1 MLKYI
6 VVFAGA
12 SLLAISL
19 PAKAQEQRDIV
30 ALSSEEIMTPSDTV
44 PRKKTVIVDGVE
56 LNEKQLKRY
65 YRQLRKDSIR
75 AHKNIWWSVLGGPS
89 YTPEASFGVGGAVL
103 ASFRMNKQDTISQR
117 SFLPAGLNLSING
130 TIVVAGAG
138 TFFFNE
144 NRFRIYMNYG
154 YRNEPSHYYGKGF
167 EKAENLERG
176 DSTTRFHRSYF
187 QLYPRFVWEVRPHFY
202 LGGLFDLN
210 YTKVSDVNP
219 VMEEDP
225 YFQQFKRKYF
235 NVGIGGLIQY
245 DTRDDVATPTRGMLL
260 GANFK
265 LFGKYW
271 GGAYNYEII
280 ELEYRQF
287 KNVFRPRSTLAWI
300 AKSQIGLGDIPFT
313 ELPTFGS
320 PFDLRGYYMGKYRD
334 KSMAYGIVEYRHMF
348 GSPAKYK
355 SGNFWA
361 KCGFVAWV
369 GTGTIGETPFDW
381 NKWKLNFG
389 AGLRFQMQ
397 PGKNFRLDV
406 GKEPGHAGLY
416 EYDRGFLRREINP
429 TFYNLGMD
437 YTETTTKRK
446 QLSVK
451 SVPEK
456 T

>member
-6 VVFAGA
+6 IVFAGA
-12 SLLAISL
+12 SLLTISL

-44 PRKKTVIVDGVE
+44 SRKETVIVDGVK

-75 AHKNIWWSVLGGPS
+75 AHKNVWWSVLGGPS

-167 EKAENLERG
+167 EKAETIERG

-219 VMEEDP
+219 VMEKDP

-265 LFGKYW
+265 LFGKYL

-287 KNVFRPRSTLAWI
+287 KNIFRPRSTLAWI
-300 AKSQIGLGDIPFT
+300 AKSQIGLGDVPFT

-397 PGKNFRLDV
+397 PGNI
-406 GKEPGHAGLY
+406 GKEPGQ
-416 EYDRGFLRREINP
+416 P
-429 TFYNLGMD
+429 GMQV
-437 YTETTTKRK
+437 YMNMTEAF
-446 QLSVK
+446 
-451 SVPEK
+451 
-456 T
+456 

>member
-103 ASFRMNKQDTISQR
+103 ASFRMNKQDTISHR
-117 SFLPAGLNLSING
+117 PFLPAGLNLSING

-406 GKEPGHAGLY
+406 GKEPGQ
-416 EYDRGFLRREINP
+416 P
-429 TFYNLGMD
+429 GMQV
-437 YTETTTKRK
+437 YMNMTEAF
-446 QLSVK
+446 
-451 SVPEK
+451 
-456 T
+456 

>member
-6 VVFAGA
+6 IVFAGA
-12 SLLAISL
+12 SLLTISL

-44 PRKKTVIVDGVE
+44 SRKETVIVDGVE

-75 AHKNIWWSVLGGPS
+75 AHKNVWWSVLGGPS

-167 EKAENLERG
+167 EKAETIEMG

-187 QLYPRFVWEVRPHFY
+187 QLYPRFVWEIRPHFY

-219 VMEEDP
+219 VMEKDP

-265 LFGKYW
+265 LFGKYL

-287 KNVFRPRSTLAWI
+287 KNIFRPRSTLAWI
-300 AKSQIGLGDIPFT
+300 AKSQIGLGDVPFT

-397 PGKNFRLDV
+397 PGKNFRLDI
-406 GKEPGHAGLY
+406 GKEPGQ
-416 EYDRGFLRREINP
+416 P
-429 TFYNLGMD
+429 GMQV
-437 YTETTTKRK
+437 YMNMTEAF
-446 QLSVK
+446 
-451 SVPEK
+451 
-456 T
+456 

>member
-6 VVFAGA
+6 IVFAGA
-12 SLLAISL
+12 SLLTISL

-44 PRKKTVIVDGVE
+44 SRKETVIVDGVE

-75 AHKNIWWSVLGGPS
+75 AHKNVWWSVLGGPS

-167 EKAENLERG
+167 EKAETIERG

-187 QLYPRFVWEVRPHFY
+187 QLYPRFVWEIRPHFY

-219 VMEEDP
+219 VMEKDP

-265 LFGKYW
+265 LFGKYL
-271 GGAYNYEII
+271 GGAYNYEIV

-287 KNVFRPRSTLAWI
+287 KNIFRPRSTLAWI
-300 AKSQIGLGDIPFT
+300 AKSQIGLGDVPFT

-397 PGKNFRLDV
+397 PGKNFRLDI
-406 GKEPGHAGLY
+406 GKEPGQ
-416 EYDRGFLRREINP
+416 P
-429 TFYNLGMD
+429 GMQV
-437 YTETTTKRK
+437 YMNMTEAF
-446 QLSVK
+446 
-451 SVPEK
+451 
-456 T
+456 

>member
-89 YTPEASFGVGGAVL
+89 YTPEA
-103 ASFRMNKQDTISQR
+103 SQR

-406 GKEPGHAGLY
+406 GKEPGQ
-416 EYDRGFLRREINP
+416 P
-429 TFYNLGMD
+429 GMQV
-437 YTETTTKRK
+437 YMNMTEAF
-446 QLSVK
+446 
-451 SVPEK
+451 
-456 T
+456 

>member
-6 VVFAGA
+6 IVFAGA
-12 SLLAISL
+12 SLLTISL

-44 PRKKTVIVDGVE
+44 SRKETVIVDGVE

-75 AHKNIWWSVLGGPS
+75 AHKNVWWSVLGGPS

-167 EKAENLERG
+167 EKAETIKRG

-187 QLYPRFVWEVRPHFY
+187 QLYPRFVWEIRPHFY

-219 VMEEDP
+219 VMEKDP

-265 LFGKYW
+265 LFGKYL

-287 KNVFRPRSTLAWI
+287 KNIFRPRSTLAWI
-300 AKSQIGLGDIPFT
+300 AKSQIGLGDVPFT

-397 PGKNFRLDV
+397 PGKNFRLDI
-406 GKEPGHAGLY
+406 GKEPGQ
-416 EYDRGFLRREINP
+416 P
-429 TFYNLGMD
+429 GMQV
-437 YTETTTKRK
+437 YMNMTEAF
-446 QLSVK
+446 
-451 SVPEK
+451 
-456 T
+456 

>member
-320 PFDLRGYYMGKYRD
+320 PFDLRDYYMGKYRD

-406 GKEPGHAGLY
+406 GKEPGQ
-416 EYDRGFLRREINP
+416 P
-429 TFYNLGMD
+429 GMQV
-437 YTETTTKRK
+437 YMNMTEAF
-446 QLSVK
+446 
-451 SVPEK
+451 
-456 T
+456 

>member
-30 ALSSEEIMTPSDTV
+30 ALSSEEIMTPSDTE

-117 SFLPAGLNLSING
+117 SFLPVGLNLSING

-406 GKEPGHAGLY
+406 GKEPGQ
-416 EYDRGFLRREINP
+416 P
-429 TFYNLGMD
+429 GMQV
-437 YTETTTKRK
+437 YMNMTEAF
-446 QLSVK
+446 
-451 SVPEK
+451 
-456 T
+456 

>member
-6 VVFAGA
+6 IVFAGA
-12 SLLAISL
+12 SLLTISL

-44 PRKKTVIVDGVE
+44 SRKETVIVDGVK

-167 EKAENLERG
+167 EKAETIERG

-219 VMEEDP
+219 VMEKDP

-265 LFGKYW
+265 LFGKYL

-300 AKSQIGLGDIPFT
+300 AKSQIGLGDVPFT

-397 PGKNFRLDV
+397 PGKNFRLDI
-406 GKEPGHAGLY
+406 GKEPGQ
-416 EYDRGFLRREINP
+416 P
-429 TFYNLGMD
+429 GMQV
-437 YTETTTKRK
+437 YMNMTEAF
-446 QLSVK
+446 
-451 SVPEK
+451 
-456 T
+456 

>member
-361 KCGFVAWV
+361 KFGFVAWV

-406 GKEPGHAGLY
+406 GKEPGQ
-416 EYDRGFLRREINP
+416 P
-429 TFYNLGMD
+429 GMQV
-437 YTETTTKRK
+437 YMNMTEAF
-446 QLSVK
+446 
-451 SVPEK
+451 
-456 T
+456 

>member
-12 SLLAISL
+12 SLLTISL

-44 PRKKTVIVDGVE
+44 SRKETVIVDGVE

-406 GKEPGHAGLY
+406 GKEPGQ
-416 EYDRGFLRREINP
+416 P
-429 TFYNLGMD
+429 GMQV
-437 YTETTTKRK
+437 YMNMTEAF
-446 QLSVK
+446 
-451 SVPEK
+451 
-456 T
+456 

>member
-6 VVFAGA
+6 IVFAGA
-12 SLLAISL
+12 SLLTISL

-44 PRKKTVIVDGVE
+44 SRKETVIVDGVK

-75 AHKNIWWSVLGGPS
+75 AHKNVWWSVLGGPS

-130 TIVVAGAG
+130 TIVVAGAV

-167 EKAENLERG
+167 EKAETIERG

-219 VMEEDP
+219 VMEKDP

-265 LFGKYW
+265 LFGKYL

-287 KNVFRPRSTLAWI
+287 KNIFRPRSTLAWI
-300 AKSQIGLGDIPFT
+300 AKSQIGLGDVPFT

-348 GSPAKYK
+348 GSPSKYK

-397 PGKNFRLDV
+397 PGKNFRLDI
-406 GKEPGHAGLY
+406 GKEPGQ
-416 EYDRGFLRREINP
+416 P
-429 TFYNLGMD
+429 GMQV
-437 YTETTTKRK
+437 YMNMTEAF
-446 QLSVK
+446 
-451 SVPEK
+451 
-456 T
+456 

>member
-389 AGLRFQMQ
+389 AGLRF
-397 PGKNFRLDV
+397 PDATGKKLQTGRR
-406 GKEPGHAGLY
+406 ERTRAAGHAGLY

-429 TFYNLGMD
+429 TFYII
-437 YTETTTKRK
+437 
-446 QLSVK
+446 
-451 SVPEK
+451 
-456 T
+456 